1 MTNTTIYNAV
11 NMPAT
16 AGVLN
21 ASPTKTVLQTGTT
34 AVVLNVQLKGGTE
47 DYNRGEQFR
56 LYYAVSPFSL
66 TADATLPFQFP
77 TAVGI
82 LEVKFPA
89 GGQTTA
95 RIDTT
100 GCILNN
106 GGNLYT
112 WYDCPPSTP
121 SGTGTVGNITV
132 TSVELP

>member
-16 AGVLN
+16 TADLN
-21 ASPTKTVLQTGTT
+21 KSPTKTVLQTGTT

-47 DYNRGEQFR
+47 DYNRSEMFR
-56 LYYAVSPFSL
+56 LYYAISPFSL

-77 TAVGI
+77 TAVGM
-82 LEVKFPA
+82 LEVKFPS
-89 GGQTTA
+89 GGQTSA
-95 RIDTT
+95 RVDTT
-100 GCILNN
+100 GCLLNN

-121 SGTGTVGNITV
+121 SNTGTVGTITV